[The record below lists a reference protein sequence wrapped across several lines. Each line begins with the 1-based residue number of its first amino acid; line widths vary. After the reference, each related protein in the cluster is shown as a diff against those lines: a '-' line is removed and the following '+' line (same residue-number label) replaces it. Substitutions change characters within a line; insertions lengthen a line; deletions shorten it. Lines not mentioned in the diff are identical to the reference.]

1 MSKLQEINWTIGK
14 AASVVPIVIAIILLT
29 GCLVLAGQG
38 AETEDTAYLTPI
50 PRETLQAY
58 QFGSPVRNKMEAV
71 IAARRSL
78 DNDIYM
84 YYTEQPAVL
93 SVEEMRLEDALK
105 CVTQAGVINTSEER
119 LGDKQVWLVLFEGE
133 WQVIVPS
140 APGHPVVTPEPP
152 SHECV
157 YIIINQNDS
166 SNSEGGTMECRP

>member
-1 MSKLQEINWTIGK
+1 MFTKEGVCPMFKLHEINWIIRK
-14 AASVVPIVIAIILLT
+14 AESVGLIVTALILIM
-29 GCLVLAGQG
+29 GCSPFSGQG
-38 AETEDTAYLTPI
+38 AATEDTAYLTPI
-50 PRETLQAY
+50 PKETLQAY
-58 QFGSPVRNKMEAV
+58 QFGPPVRNKMEAV

-93 SVEEMRLEDALK
+93 SVEEMRLADALK
-105 CVTQAGVINTSEER
+105 RVTQAGVINTSEER

-166 SNSEGGTMECRP
+166 SN